1 MNLQDDIEERNLRK
15 LNLKPEYNTE
25 DDNIINDFYVPCL
38 NCSEK
43 YDRAVGYFRAN
54 IYRELGED
62 LLNFI
67 INGGKVRLI
76 CSPDMPEKDEEAA
89 RDGYELRGKTS
100 KTEQES
106 TLVYVLKLMSN
117 NPEESDCLEMLRIMI
132 ETGSMDLF
140 VATRSG
146 GIYHRKIGVFY
157 DSFGNCVAFS
167 GSGNETRKALSSI
180 EDWSNDEEFD
190 VYRSWGNDF
199 EARKSIKKRDYFQ
212 KLVDNGSKNTE
223 VRPLNRIEREEL
235 AKFRKYS
242 SMEDC
247 RNGAHSRHPS
257 SKIFKPENDLD
268 FEDKNNRIEIDG
280 KPITP
285 HYYQI
290 QAIKEWNTHNRV
302 GMISM
307 ATGMGKTYTALF
319 AVSDILEK
327 GNLVLI
333 TVPSSLLLEQWYS
346 AVSKFYSDVP
356 ILLAGGGNNWKKN
369 SDKRMFVSDIN
380 KPRIIIATMQTAST
394 DDFIVFVNQAKRL
407 TIIAD
412 EAHRLGSN
420 VFRKILENISYE
432 SILGLSATPERLFD
446 KTGNEVIQKSFGSK
460 LVFDLPIWGTVKLK
474 ANDINEI
481 PILGNFLSRYNYY
494 VETVDLNLDEK
505 DEWERLTKQISIL
518 ISRNP
523 KLISD
528 DSLLG
533 DSEELEQLFIKRSRI
548 LKKAQGKIAIASRVI
563 EEKYEQNNRWII
575 YCEDEDQMNAV
586 AGSISE
592 KNKDIIVL
600 KYHSK
605 MNEKEKQSTLLY
617 FERHPS
623 IIVSINCLDEGIDI
637 PVVDGALILASSI
650 NPRQYVQRRGRVLR
664 KAEGKRVATI
674 IDTLVLPDPISFE
687 KSPLPIVRGEISRA
701 WNFAKNAENSD
712 ITHEIWKI
720 GNIYGVEFVSD
731 YLIGLIDSIEG

>member
-1 MNLQDDIEERNLRK
+1 MNFQDDIEERDLRQ
-15 LNLKPEYNTE
+15 LNLKSEYNTE
-25 DDNIINDFYVPCL
+25 DDNIINDFYAPCL
-38 NCSEK
+38 SCSEK

-67 INGGKVRLI
+67 TNGGKVRLI
-76 CSPDMPEKDEEAA
+76 CSPDIPEKDEEAA

-100 KTEQES
+100 KNEQES
-106 TLVYVLKLMSN
+106 TLVSILNLMSN
-117 NPEESDCLEMLRIMI
+117 DPNESDCLEMLRIMI

-140 VATRSG
+140 VATRTG

-157 DSFGNCVAFS
+157 DSFGNFVAFS
-167 GSGNETRKALSSI
+167 GSGNETRNALSSI

-190 VYRSWGNDF
+190 VYRSWGNEF
-199 EARKSIKKRDYFQ
+199 ESLKSRKKRDYFQ
-212 KLVDNGSKNTE
+212 KLVENGSKNTE
-223 VRPLNRIEREEL
+223 VRPLNKIEREEL

-242 SMEDC
+242 SIEEC
-247 RNGAHSRHPS
+247 RIGARSRHPS
-257 SKIFKPENDLD
+257 SKIFEPENNI
-268 FEDKNNRIEIDG
+268 ESKNYRVEIEGNTIV
-280 KPITP
+280 PY
-285 HYYQI
+285 YYQI
-290 QAIKEWNTHNRV
+290 QAIKAWNINNRV

-319 AVSDILEK
+319 AVSDILEN

-369 SDKRMFVSDIN
+369 SEKRMFISGIT
-380 KPRIIIATMQTAST
+380 KPRIIIATMRTAST
-394 DDFIVFVNQAKRL
+394 DDFISFVNQSEHL
-407 TIIAD
+407 TIVAD
-412 EAHRLGSN
+412 EAHRLGSSI
-420 VFRKILENISYE
+420 FRKILENISYE
-432 SILGLSATPERLFD
+432 FILGLSATPERLFD

-460 LVFDLPIWGTVKLK
+460 PIFDLPIWGTVKLK
-474 ANDINEI
+474 ADDINEI
-481 PILGNFLSRYNYY
+481 PILGHFLSRYNYY
-494 VETVDLNLDEK
+494 LEMVDLNSDEK

-528 DSLLG
+528 DSILG
-533 DSEELEQLFIKRSRI
+533 ESEELEQLFIKRSRV
-548 LKKAQGKIAIASRVI
+548 LKKAQGKIEIASKVI
-563 EEKYEQNNRWII
+563 EEKYNRNNRWIV

-586 AGSISE
+586 ADSISK
-592 KNKDIIVL
+592 KNKDVIVL

-605 MNEKEKQSTLLY
+605 MNAKERQSTLLY

-650 NPRQYVQRRGRVLR
+650 NPRQYIQRRGRVLR
-664 KAEGKRVATI
+664 KATGKRIATI
-674 IDTLVLPDPISFE
+674 IDVLVLPNPGSFE

-712 ITHEIWKI
+712 ITHELWKI
-720 GNIYGVEFVSD
+720 GNTYGVEFVSD
-731 YLIGLIDSIEG
+731 HLIGLIDSVEA